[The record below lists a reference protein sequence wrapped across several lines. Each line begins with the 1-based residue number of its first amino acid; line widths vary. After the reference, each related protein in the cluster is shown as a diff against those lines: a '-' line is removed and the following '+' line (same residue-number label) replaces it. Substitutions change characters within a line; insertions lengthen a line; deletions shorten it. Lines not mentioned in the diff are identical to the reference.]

1 MRSNS
6 LKQLEVLCIPSP
18 DLEHDPGGISC
29 SLQGLFDFVNVLLS
43 QDLHGNDFD
52 PVLAGQI
59 KKPGQTI
66 RSMPLEIIGTGPG
79 LVGTHSGRYYPQTL
93 QEFEGLLRMFKCVN
107 SARSGKDMKG
117 FLIKFYALICKT
129 YWYES

>member
-1 MRSNS
+1 M
-6 LKQLEVLCIPSP
+6 
-18 DLEHDPGGISC
+18 
-29 SLQGLFDFVNVLLS
+29 LLS

-59 KKPGQTI
+59 KDPWQTI
-66 RSMPLEIIGTGPG
+66 RSMPLEIIGAGPG
-79 LVGTHSGRYYPQTL
+79 LVGTHSGRYYPHTL
-93 QEFEGLLRMFKCVN
+93 QKFEGLLRMFKCVN
-107 SARSGKDMKG
+107 SARSWKDMKG